1 MKNSSKRILTG
12 GRLFSLKSTLM
23 LLALSFFVPN
33 VFAIETELEVFAQQL
48 MEGLEGPF
56 KIAVQP
62 INKREADLP
71 AGTTLILEEQVSNAV
86 QMAAFNKGVQVVER
100 EELAKIMMEQ
110 EEFQGIEEFS
120 ELLANAGADAL
131 VSLVVTRINAT
142 TVRMFGRV
150 IGVRGDTAGI
160 RLSAS
165 DPVELTLPVNYAI
178 GIKQIVVQGRNEK
191 RYVRAIAR
199 GLNEID
205 GITVV
210 SERGKHLRDFELSIE
225 IEFDM
230 GDKETEESRTAKQ
243 SGQTLGTIGS
253 GIGQLGGA
261 ASLFGSLLGAAGTMQ
276 ASTAA
281 DKESTIMIVAV
292 SGELLNLKDD
302 SVLTE
307 DVVFRKEVKKWTS
320 NIEKKAYLKEAI
332 SEALRT
338 TGRKIA
344 YQVMDLEPP
353 EASADNSQA
362 VSNGSSG
369 SSQSSQTSG
378 TSSDSESG
386 LFSLLKSSAAPADS
400 GSSDRKGDGGTSQS
414 FATAAPQMVTLTV
427 RSNVKKDRVFID
439 GEFAGSTRLETK
451 LPLGLHLVRVEKD
464 GYNPFEESV
473 NLQEALTLRVELVK
487 IKEKTVIAA
496 VPGAYT
502 LTLVGFD
509 KKAAI
514 GMKRFLKGLDEVS
527 KTKTVSITTAQR
539 VYALFTDADL
549 DIVEELIVEGL
560 MGVDVDID
568 SARIE
573 LSETEILV
581 DITGE
586 TASVAT
592 TGSSSAA
599 GTTLTVI
606 SSESQSASLTKS
618 DESAADLQPEP
629 QSDLKKAPTPSTQ
642 NIAGLWID
650 DRSCHISIFENQ
662 AGNLAGAA
670 WGPHG
675 GSMQI
680 VLTPLIGNDR
690 RFDWKGQGRTMFEAS
705 LSDPRKTGR
714 FTINTYDQNKL
725 HTSVNICSKKASDGV
740 ATFHRASSFSS
751 YRVKPPRWYTASLQ

>member
-1 MKNSSKRILTG
+1 
-12 GRLFSLKSTLM
+12 
-23 LLALSFFVPN
+23 
-33 VFAIETELEVFAQQL
+33 
-48 MEGLEGPF
+48 
-56 KIAVQP
+56 
-62 INKREADLP
+62 
-71 AGTTLILEEQVSNAV
+71 
-86 QMAAFNKGVQVVER
+86 
-100 EELAKIMMEQ
+100 
-110 EEFQGIEEFS
+110 
-120 ELLANAGADAL
+120 
-131 VSLVVTRINAT
+131 
-142 TVRMFGRV
+142 
-150 IGVRGDTAGI
+150 
-160 RLSAS
+160 
-165 DPVELTLPVNYAI
+165 VELTLPVNYAI
-178 GIKQIVVQGRNEK
+178 GIGQIVVQGRNEK
-191 RYVRAIAR
+191 RYVRAIAK

-205 GITVV
+205 GITVI

-253 GIGQLGGA
+253 VVGQLGGTT
-261 ASLFGSLLGAAGTMQ
+261 SLFGAVLGAAGAMKT
-276 ASTAA
+276 STAA
-281 DKESTIMIVAV
+281 DKESTIMIVGV
-292 SGELLNLKDD
+292 SAELLDLKDD

-353 EASADNSQA
+353 EVSTNNSQA
-362 VSNGSSG
+362 VSDGSSG
-369 SSQSSQTSG
+369 SSQSAQTGG
-378 TSSDSESG
+378 TSSESG

-400 GSSDRKGDGGTSQS
+400 GSSDRRGDGGTSQS
-414 FATAAPQMVTLTV
+414 FATAAPRMVTLIV
-427 RSNVKKDRVFID
+427 RSNVENNRVFID
-439 GEFAGSTRLETK
+439 GEFAGSTRLDTK

-464 GYNPFEESV
+464 GFNAFEESV

-514 GMKRFLKGLDEVS
+514 GLKRFLKGSDEVS

-539 VYALFTDADL
+539 VYALFTDVGL

-560 MGVDVDID
+560 MEVDVDID

-629 QSDLKKAPTPSTQ
+629 QSDLKEAPGESTQ

-662 AGNLAGAA
+662 ADNLVGAA

-680 VLTPLIGNDR
+680 VLTPLIGNER

-705 LSDPRKTGR
+705 LSDPKKTGR
-714 FTINTYDQNKL
+714 FTINTYDENKL
-725 HTSVNICSKKASDGV
+725 HTSVNICSKKGSAGV
-740 ATFHRASSFSS
+740 PSFQRANSFSS
-751 YRVKPPRWYTASLQ
+751 YRVKPPRWYAASLQ

>member
-1 MKNSSKRILTG
+1 
-12 GRLFSLKSTLM
+12 
-23 LLALSFFVPN
+23 
-33 VFAIETELEVFAQQL
+33 
-48 MEGLEGPF
+48 
-56 KIAVQP
+56 VQP
-62 INKREADLP
+62 INKKEADLP

-378 TSSDSESG
+378 TSSESG

-400 GSSDRKGDGGTSQS
+400 GSSGRKGDGGSSQS
-414 FATAAPQMVTLTV
+414 FATAAPRLATLTV

-439 GEFAGSTRLETK
+439 GEFAGSTRLDTK

-514 GMKRFLKGLDEVS
+514 GLKRFLKGLDEVS

-581 DITGE
+581 DITGD
-586 TASVAT
+586 TAPVAT

-599 GTTLTVI
+599 GTTSTVI
-606 SSESQSASLTKS
+606 SSESQSVSLIKS

-629 QSDLKKAPTPSTQ
+629 QSDLKEAPGPSTQ

-650 DRSCHISIFENQ
+650 DRTCHISIFENQ
-662 AGNLAGAA
+662 AGNLVGAA

-680 VLTPLIGNDR
+680 VLTPLIGNER

-714 FTINTYDQNKL
+714 FTINTYDENKL
-725 HTSVNICSKKASDGV
+725 HTSVNICSKKGSGGV
-740 ATFHRASSFSS
+740 SAFQRANSFSS
-751 YRVKPPRWYTASLQ
+751 YRVKPPRWYAASLQ

>member
-1 MKNSSKRILTG
+1 MKNFSKRILTG
-12 GRLFSLKSTLM
+12 EGLFSLKSTLM
-23 LLALSFFVPN
+23 LLALSFFAPN
-33 VFAIETELEVFAQQL
+33 VFAIEENLEVFAQQL

-62 INKREADLP
+62 INKKEADLP

-307 DVVFRKEVKKWTS
+307 DVLFRKEVKKWTS

-386 LFSLLKSSAAPADS
+386 LFSLLKSSAATPDS

-414 FATAAPQMVTLTV
+414 FATAAPRLVTLIV
-427 RSNVKKDRVFID
+427 RSNVENNRVFID
-439 GEFAGSTRLETK
+439 GEFAGSTRLDTK

-487 IKEKTVIAA
+487 IKEKTVMAA

-514 GMKRFLKGLDEVS
+514 GLKRFLKGLDEVS

-560 MGVDVDID
+560 MEVDVDID

-581 DITGE
+581 DITGG
-586 TASVAT
+586 TASVTT
-592 TGSSSAA
+592 TGSSSVV
-599 GTTLTVI
+599 GTTSTVT

-629 QSDLKKAPTPSTQ
+629 QSDLKEAPDPSTQ

-662 AGNLAGAA
+662 AGNLVGAA
-670 WGPHG
+670 WGSHG

-680 VLTPLIGNDR
+680 VLTPLIGNER

-714 FTINTYDQNKL
+714 FTINTYDENKL
-725 HTSVNICSKKASDGV
+725 HTSVNICSKKGSGGV
-740 ATFHRASSFSS
+740 SAFHRANSFSS
-751 YRVKPPRWYTASLQ
+751 YRVKPPRWYAASLQ

>member
-1 MKNSSKRILTG
+1 MKNFSKRILTG
-12 GRLFSLKSTLM
+12 EGLFSLKSTLM
-23 LLALSFFVPN
+23 LLTLSFFAPN
-33 VFAIETELEVFAQQL
+33 VFAIEENLEVFAQQL

-62 INKREADLP
+62 INKKEADLP

-178 GIKQIVVQGRNEK
+178 GIGQIVVQGRSEK

-307 DVVFRKEVKKWTS
+307 DVLFRKEVKKWTS

-386 LFSLLKSSAAPADS
+386 LFSLLKSSAATADS

-414 FATAAPQMVTLTV
+414 FATAAPRLVTLIV
-427 RSNVKKDRVFID
+427 RSNVENNRVFID
-439 GEFAGSTRLETK
+439 GEFAGSTRLDTK

-464 GYNPFEESV
+464 GFNAFEESV

-487 IKEKTVIAA
+487 VKEKTVIAA
-496 VPGAYT
+496 VAGAYT

-514 GMKRFLKGLDEVS
+514 GLKRFLKGLDEVS

-539 VYALFTDADL
+539 VYALFTDAGL
-549 DIVEELIVEGL
+549 DIVEELIIEGL
-560 MGVDVDID
+560 MEVDVDID

-573 LSETEILV
+573 LSETEIFV
-581 DITGE
+581 DITGG
-586 TASVAT
+586 TASVTT
-592 TGSSSAA
+592 TGSSSVV
-599 GTTLTVI
+599 GTTSTVT

-629 QSDLKKAPTPSTQ
+629 QSDLKEAPGPSTQ

-662 AGNLAGAA
+662 AGNLVGAA

-680 VLTPLIGNDR
+680 VLTPLIGNER

-714 FTINTYDQNKL
+714 FTINTYDENKL
-725 HTSVNICSKKASDGV
+725 HTSVNICSKKGSGSV
-740 ATFHRASSFSS
+740 STFHRANSFSS
-751 YRVKPPRWYTASLQ
+751 YRVKPPRWYAASL

>member
-1 MKNSSKRILTG
+1 
-12 GRLFSLKSTLM
+12 
-23 LLALSFFVPN
+23 
-33 VFAIETELEVFAQQL
+33 
-48 MEGLEGPF
+48 
-56 KIAVQP
+56 
-62 INKREADLP
+62 
-71 AGTTLILEEQVSNAV
+71 
-86 QMAAFNKGVQVVER
+86 
-100 EELAKIMMEQ
+100 
-110 EEFQGIEEFS
+110 
-120 ELLANAGADAL
+120 
-131 VSLVVTRINAT
+131 
-142 TVRMFGRV
+142 MFGRV

-178 GIKQIVVQGRNEK
+178 GIGQIVVQGRNEK
-191 RYVRAIAR
+191 RYVRAIAK

-205 GITVV
+205 GITVI

-253 GIGQLGGA
+253 VVGQLGGTT
-261 ASLFGSLLGAAGTMQ
+261 SLFGAVLGAAGAMKT
-276 ASTAA
+276 STAA
-281 DKESTIMIVAV
+281 DKESTIMIVGV
-292 SGELLNLKDD
+292 SAELLDLKDD

-353 EASADNSQA
+353 EVSTNNSQA
-362 VSNGSSG
+362 VSDGSSG
-369 SSQSSQTSG
+369 SSQSAQTGG
-378 TSSDSESG
+378 TSSESG

-400 GSSDRKGDGGTSQS
+400 GSSDRRGDGGTSQS
-414 FATAAPQMVTLTV
+414 FATAAPRMVTLIV
-427 RSNVKKDRVFID
+427 RSNVENNRVFID
-439 GEFAGSTRLETK
+439 GEFAGSTRLDTK

-464 GYNPFEESV
+464 GFNAFEESV

-514 GMKRFLKGLDEVS
+514 GLKRFLKGSDEVS

-539 VYALFTDADL
+539 VYALFTDVGL

-560 MGVDVDID
+560 MEVDVDID

-629 QSDLKKAPTPSTQ
+629 QSDLKEAPGESTQ

-662 AGNLAGAA
+662 ADNLVGAA

-680 VLTPLIGNDR
+680 VLTPLIGNER

-705 LSDPRKTGR
+705 LSDPKKTGR
-714 FTINTYDQNKL
+714 FTINTYDENKL
-725 HTSVNICSKKASDGV
+725 HTSVNICSKKGSAGV
-740 ATFHRASSFSS
+740 PSFQRANSFSS
-751 YRVKPPRWYTASLQ
+751 YRVKPPRWYAASLQ

>member
-1 MKNSSKRILTG
+1 M
-12 GRLFSLKSTLM
+12 
-23 LLALSFFVPN
+23 
-33 VFAIETELEVFAQQL
+33 
-48 MEGLEGPF
+48 
-56 KIAVQP
+56 
-62 INKREADLP
+62 
-71 AGTTLILEEQVSNAV
+71 
-86 QMAAFNKGVQVVER
+86 
-100 EELAKIMMEQ
+100 
-110 EEFQGIEEFS
+110 
-120 ELLANAGADAL
+120 
-131 VSLVVTRINAT
+131 
-142 TVRMFGRV
+142 
-150 IGVRGDTAGI
+150 
-160 RLSAS
+160 
-165 DPVELTLPVNYAI
+165 
-178 GIKQIVVQGRNEK
+178 QGRNEK

-243 SGQTLGTIGS
+243 SGQTLGAIGS
-253 GIGQLGGA
+253 GVGQLGGA

-281 DKESTIMIVAV
+281 EKESTIMIVAV

-378 TSSDSESG
+378 TSSESG

-514 GMKRFLKGLDEVS
+514 GLKRFLKGLDEVS

-581 DITGE
+581 DITGG

-599 GTTLTVI
+599 GTTSTVI
-606 SSESQSASLTKS
+606 SSESQSVSLTKS
-618 DESAADLQPEP
+618 DESAADVQPEP

-740 ATFHRASSFSS
+740 STFHRGSSFSS

>member
-1 MKNSSKRILTG
+1 
-12 GRLFSLKSTLM
+12 
-23 LLALSFFVPN
+23 
-33 VFAIETELEVFAQQL
+33 
-48 MEGLEGPF
+48 
-56 KIAVQP
+56 
-62 INKREADLP
+62 
-71 AGTTLILEEQVSNAV
+71 
-86 QMAAFNKGVQVVER
+86 
-100 EELAKIMMEQ
+100 
-110 EEFQGIEEFS
+110 
-120 ELLANAGADAL
+120 
-131 VSLVVTRINAT
+131 
-142 TVRMFGRV
+142 
-150 IGVRGDTAGI
+150 
-160 RLSAS
+160 
-165 DPVELTLPVNYAI
+165 
-178 GIKQIVVQGRNEK
+178 VQGRNEK
-191 RYVRAIAR
+191 RYVRAIAK

-205 GITVV
+205 GITVI

-253 GIGQLGGA
+253 VVGQLGGTT
-261 ASLFGSLLGAAGTMQ
+261 SLFGAVLGAAGAMKT
-276 ASTAA
+276 STAA
-281 DKESTIMIVAV
+281 DKESTIMIVGV
-292 SGELLNLKDD
+292 SAELLDLKDD

-353 EASADNSQA
+353 EVSTNNSQA
-362 VSNGSSG
+362 VSDGSSG
-369 SSQSSQTSG
+369 SSQSAQTGG
-378 TSSDSESG
+378 TSSESG

-400 GSSDRKGDGGTSQS
+400 GSSDRRGDGGTSQS
-414 FATAAPQMVTLTV
+414 FATAAPRMVTLIV
-427 RSNVKKDRVFID
+427 RSNVENNRVFID
-439 GEFAGSTRLETK
+439 GEFAGSTRLDTK

-464 GYNPFEESV
+464 GFNAFEESV

-514 GMKRFLKGLDEVS
+514 GRKRFLKGSDEVS

-539 VYALFTDADL
+539 VYALFTDVGL

-560 MGVDVDID
+560 MEVDVDID

-629 QSDLKKAPTPSTQ
+629 QSDLKEAPGESTQ

-662 AGNLAGAA
+662 ADNLVGAA

-680 VLTPLIGNDR
+680 VLTPLIGNER

-705 LSDPRKTGR
+705 LSDPKKTGR
-714 FTINTYDQNKL
+714 FTINTYDENKL
-725 HTSVNICSKKASDGV
+725 HTSVNICSKKGSAGV
-740 ATFHRASSFSS
+740 PSFQRANSFSS
-751 YRVKPPRWYTASLQ
+751 YRVKPPRWYAASLQ

>member
-178 GIKQIVVQGRNEK
+178 GIGQIVVQGRNEK

-243 SGQTLGTIGS
+243 SGQTLGAIGS
-253 GIGQLGGA
+253 GVGQLGGA
-261 ASLFGSLLGAAGTMQ
+261 AGLFGSLLGAAGTMQ
-276 ASTAA
+276 ADTAA

-386 LFSLLKSSAAPADS
+386 LFSLLKSSAATADT

-414 FATAAPQMVTLTV
+414 FATAAPRLVTLIV
-427 RSNVKKDRVFID
+427 RSNVENNRVFID
-439 GEFAGSTRLETK
+439 GEFAGSTRLDTK

-496 VPGAYT
+496 VAGAYT

-514 GMKRFLKGLDEVS
+514 GLKRFLKGLDEVS

-581 DITGE
+581 DITGG

-599 GTTLTVI
+599 GTTSTVI
-606 SSESQSASLTKS
+606 SSESQSVSLTKS
-618 DESAADLQPEP
+618 DESAADVQPEP

-714 FTINTYDQNKL
+714 FTINTYDENKL

-740 ATFHRASSFSS
+740 FTFHRGSSFSS

>member
-178 GIKQIVVQGRNEK
+178 GIEQIVVQGRNEK

-243 SGQTLGTIGS
+243 SGQTLGAIGS
-253 GIGQLGGA
+253 GVGQLGGA

-281 DKESTIMIVAV
+281 EKESTIMIVAV

-378 TSSDSESG
+378 TSSESG

-514 GMKRFLKGLDEVS
+514 GLKRFLKGLDEVS

-581 DITGE
+581 DITGG

-599 GTTLTVI
+599 GTTSTVI
-606 SSESQSASLTKS
+606 SSESQSVSLTKS
-618 DESAADLQPEP
+618 DESAADVQPEP

-714 FTINTYDQNKL
+714 FTINTYDENKL

-740 ATFHRASSFSS
+740 STFHRGSSFSS